1 MLEGSMSGFNMS
13 GVNEEN
19 MKQCKKCLLPEK
31 ADGAFL
37 NSKGIC
43 NYCTDYTTEKQ
54 KNYELERNSRL
65 VNFENAIKYCRNK
78 SEYDCLVPFSGGK
91 DSVYLIYK
99 LKYEYK
105 LRILAYTTNAN
116 IPDLAWKNIYS
127 TLKKLDVE
135 HISFTPSHHFYKKLF
150 NHLFLEIRKS
160 AVRSTRFHMFTPP
173 SSKVMPSAWPSKSR
187 FLWFLRATLP
197 VSPTLSACS
206 TSFHINFFVN
216 RIGPRLR

>member
-1 MLEGSMSGFNMS
+1 
-13 GVNEEN
+13 

-150 NHLFLEIRKS
+150 NHLFRNQEERGAVYTISYVYAPLFEGDAIRLAIEKNIPLVL
-160 AVRSTRFHMFTPP
+160 AGY
-173 SSKVMPSAWPSKSR
+173 
-187 FLWFLRATLP
+187 
-197 VSPTLSACS
+197 SPGQPDPQRMLY
-206 TSFHINFFVN
+206 SFHINFFVN
-216 RIGPRLR
+216 RTGPRLR